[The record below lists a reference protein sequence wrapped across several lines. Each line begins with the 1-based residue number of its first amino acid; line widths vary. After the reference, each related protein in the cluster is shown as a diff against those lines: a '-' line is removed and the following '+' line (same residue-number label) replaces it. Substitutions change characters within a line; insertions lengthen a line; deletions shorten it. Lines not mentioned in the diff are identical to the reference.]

1 MDVLE
6 TLLDKRW
13 ILKSEDKE
21 AYYQIRDGLG
31 EVRKFI
37 SDKTGCQ
44 IVENSLL
51 VKLEKIPPFPE
62 VNMGIMDFTSKEE
75 YAFLCVLL
83 MFLEDKDSGEQFILS
98 QLTEYIQGN
107 MPGESLDWTI
117 YTNRR
122 RLIKVLRYSV
132 ASGLIKVTDGTDEGF
147 MDDSNAEVLYENTGV
162 SRYFTRSFSR
172 NIMDYEKPSDFQE
185 TEYYGI
191 EEDRGFARRQRVYK
205 RLLFSPGVYR
215 NSGSSEDFEYLKNY
229 GKRLTADLENVFSC
243 RVHIHHGS
251 AYMLLDDDCHLGNTF
266 PGNNTMSDIIMLCC
280 KSIRNN
286 IVLNEDGWE
295 RQKDETVIVD
305 EMNLHRLI
313 RDVKEK
319 YSKGFTKKYREMPE
333 GEFVK
338 EVLEQME
345 FWSFIGFKKNTHQII
360 IYPSAG
366 KITGRFPNDFVKE
379 KEDE

>member
-147 MDDSNAEVLYENTGV
+147 MDDSNAEVLYENTGA
-162 SRYFTRSFSR
+162 SRYFTR
-172 NIMDYEKPSDFQE
+172 
-185 TEYYGI
+185 
-191 EEDRGFARRQRVYK
+191 DR
-205 RLLFSPGVYR
+205 
-215 NSGSSEDFEYLKNY
+215 
-229 GKRLTADLENVFSC
+229 
-243 RVHIHHGS
+243 
-251 AYMLLDDDCHLGNTF
+251 
-266 PGNNTMSDIIMLCC
+266 
-280 KSIRNN
+280 KS
-286 IVLNEDGWE
+286 V
-295 RQKDETVIVD
+295 V
-305 EMNLHRLI
+305 
-313 RDVKEK
+313 
-319 YSKGFTKKYREMPE
+319 
-333 GEFVK
+333 
-338 EVLEQME
+338 
-345 FWSFIGFKKNTHQII
+345 
-360 IYPSAG
+360 
-366 KITGRFPNDFVKE
+366 
-379 KEDE
+379 